1 MGLIFDKVKP
11 LAFKIAKVLEECS
24 SEINDS
30 DLKSYDWYN
39 KVFTSSNFR
48 RAHVELL
55 EKNNM
60 LILHV
65 TIFPHLD
72 DSSPIF
78 GFDIVCTNNKVS
90 GIFHDFSITV
100 DSNHVLQQ
108 KFVDN
113 VIKLSWKKERELPE
127 WGKKIFSN
135 NMIAAGGSNTEEE
148 LNQIVDICL
157 LNLNVYLELVGKTR
171 LVTSTIKD
179 KHNYYCKCQKEN
191 PYPVKMLTVFGLTED
206 RAKAFV
212 NYHLFPEV

>member
-1 MGLIFDKVKP
+1 MVKP
-11 LAFKIAKVLEECS
+11 LAFEITKVLENHS
-24 SEINDS
+24 SEINEGN
-30 DLKSYDWYN
+30 LKSYDWYN
-39 KVFTSSNFR
+39 KIFTSSKFR

-72 DSSPIF
+72 DPSPIF

-100 DSNHVLQQ
+100 DPNHLLQQ

-113 VIKLSWKKERELPE
+113 VSKLSWKKERELPD
-127 WGKKIFSN
+127 WGKKIFSD
-135 NMIAAGGSNTEEE
+135 NMVAAGGSNTEEE

-157 LNLNVYLELVGKTR
+157 LNLNVYLEFVGKTR
-171 LVTSTIKD
+171 NITTTIKD

-191 PYPVKMLTVFGLTED
+191 PYPVKMLTVFGLAED
-206 RAKAFV
+206 KAKAFV
-212 NYHLFPEV
+212 DHHLFPEV